1 MAENELKDQA
11 AEPTGDERGAVVA
24 VAPEL
29 AVDDAPVVND
39 ALGAD
44 DAPAVDDAPGAVA
57 ETGSNAV
64 AVAAEV
70 AGDAPASNST
80 PAGGTNETAPS
91 LNVAGARPE
100 IVSEGGEGGEEL
112 KLYLGEFAGPL
123 DLLLYLIR
131 QEQVDIYDIPIA
143 RITDEYLRYLRLMQ
157 DMDIAVASEFL
168 VMAAQLIEIKSKMLL
183 PPDPVAD
190 AAQAEA
196 EDPRHELIKQLLEHQ
211 KFKAAAQMLWSRST
225 VEQAVYIRAP
235 IETDKA
241 NPEVSAGVFDL
252 LKVFQEIL
260 ARKKQ
265 EVMME
270 IERDEISMTEMLERL
285 RNMILSA
292 GELNLRHFFERAG
305 TRRELVLAFLS
316 VLEIVRASEIVLVQ
330 ETTFGDIVARVNS

>member
-1 MAENELKDQA
+1 MAEMNELKDQA
-11 AEPTGDERGAVVA
+11 AESTESVSEVTGGDSPDVADNNARAVV
-24 VAPEL
+24 PT
-29 AVDDAPVVND
+29 DSTN
-39 ALGAD
+39 
-44 DAPAVDDAPGAVA
+44 
-57 ETGSNAV
+57 V
-64 AVAAEV
+64 AVNASDG
-70 AGDAPASNST
+70 AGASSATT
-80 PAGGTNETAPS
+80 PL

-190 AAQAEA
+190 AALAEG
-196 EDPRHELIKQLLEHQ
+196 EDPRNELIKQLLEHQ

-225 VEQAVYIRAP
+225 VEGAVYVRAP

-265 EVMME
+265 EVLLE
-270 IERDEISMTEMLERL
+270 IERDEISMAEMLERL

-292 GELNLRHFFERAG
+292 GELNLRLFFERAE
-305 TRRELVLAFLS
+305 TRHELILAFLS
-316 VLEIVRASEIVLVQ
+316 VLEIVRTSEIVLVQ
-330 ETTFGDIVARVNS
+330 TTTFGDIVARVNS

>member
-1 MAENELKDQA
+1 MAENELKDQT
-11 AEPTGDERGAVVA
+11 AEANGVTSDVA
-24 VAPEL
+24 VA
-29 AVDDAPVVND
+29 DAPLSVVD
-39 ALGAD
+39 ET
-44 DAPAVDDAPGAVA
+44 PAVAAQAGANAAAEATQVAPGAA
-57 ETGSNAV
+57 
-64 AVAAEV
+64 
-70 AGDAPASNST
+70 ASNST
-80 PAGGTNETAPS
+80 AAGSSESAPS

-143 RITDEYLRYLRLMQ
+143 HITDEYLRYLRLMQ

-190 AAQAEA
+190 AAQAEG
-196 EDPRHELIKQLLEHQ
+196 EDPRNELIKQLLEHQ

-225 VEQAVYIRAP
+225 VEQAVYVRAP

-265 EVMME
+265 EVMLE
-270 IERDEISMTEMLERL
+270 IERDEITMTEMLERL

-292 GELNLRHFFERAG
+292 GELNLRHFFERAQ

-316 VLEIVRASEIVLVQ
+316 VLEIVRGSEIVLVQ
-330 ETTFGDIVARVNS
+330 ENTFGDIVARVNS